1 MYNRRILNLFA
12 EPHNYGIIGG
22 ASGIGQYTNEKTNEV
37 IKLYIKIENDT
48 IINAGYKVYSGVVGI
63 ALMTVFTDMLKNK
76 TIDEALAIKKQ
87 DVLNELIGIEQSQE
101 YLADDAL
108 ESLLLAVA
116 DYQKKLEKEAEKN
129 KK

>member
-48 IINAGYKVYSGVVGI
+48 IVNAGYKIYSGVTGI
-63 ALMTVFTDMLKNK
+63 ALMTVFTDMLKGK
-76 TIDEALAIKKQ
+76 TIDEALELKTE
-87 DVLNELIGIEQSQE
+87 DVLNQLIGIEQAQT

-108 ESLLLAVA
+108 EALLLAVA
-116 DYQKKLEKEAEKN
+116 DYHKKLEKEAEKSR
-129 KK
+129 K

>member
-1 MYNRRILNLFA
+1 MYSRRILNLFA
-12 EPHNYGIIGG
+12 EPHNYGIVGN

-48 IINAGYKVYSGVVGI
+48 IVDAGYKVYSGVVGI
-63 ALMTVFTDMLKNK
+63 ALMTVFTDMLKGK
-76 TIDEALAIKKQ
+76 TIDEALELKTE
-87 DVLNELIGIEQSQE
+87 DVLNQLIGIEQAQT

-108 ESLLLAVA
+108 EALLLAVA
-116 DYQKKLEKEAEKN
+116 DYHKKLEKEAEKN